1 MCSSD
6 LIFQG
11 KMEWKSS
18 WIWQN
23 NLRITFILFTP
34 HPIRFETLKSFIN
47 NNTHFIP
54 EIYTSGGIYLFG
66 YNIYFI
72 TKFFVGL
79 NLRCHFINTMND
91 GRVVFFAQKLTY
103 ISEGSIRQLSA

>member
-1 MCSSD
+1 MHNQSYYT
-6 LIFQG
+6 IFQG

-47 NNTHFIP
+47 NNTHLVP
-54 EIYTSGGIYLFG
+54 EIYTSGGIYLFR
-66 YNIYFI
+66 YNIYFT
-72 TKFFVGL
+72 TKFLVGL
-79 NLRCHFINTMND
+79 NLRCHFIHTVDD
-91 GRVVFFAQKLTY
+91 GCMVLFAQKLTY
-103 ISEGSIRQLSA
+103 ISEGSIR